1 MNTVHI
7 KIDTCRT
14 YIYIY
19 IYTYTMNQAHV
30 TSGWW
35 NPHVTHGSR
44 WPVVAPA
51 IGPWDPG
58 SLVRSNRRILEIYA
72 NWYIHVYTL
81 ICIYTY
87 VYVRSV
93 YIYIY
98 MYIYINVC
106 IYIYYMYIVFISVIL
121 VYRTFV
127 WWLRAMFS
135 SKKRR
140 TRGLHLHDPSQGPGE
155 IQSSAS
161 AGPPE
166 NPRENQWINGYPLV
180 N

>member
-7 KIDTCRT
+7 KIDTCCT
-14 YIYIY
+14 FFN
-19 IYTYTMNQAHV
+19 TYTMNQAHV

-72 NWYIHVYTL
+72 NWYIHVYRL
-81 ICIYTY
+81 ICIYIY
-87 VYVRSV
+87 VYICV
-93 YIYIY
+93 YI
-98 MYIYINVC
+98 
-106 IYIYYMYIVFISVIL
+106 YMYIVFISMIL

-135 SKKRR
+135 SKKGEHAACTCTIHPRAQVR
-140 TRGLHLHDPSQGPGE
+140 SSPPHRLGLLKTHGK
-155 IQSSAS
+155 
-161 AGPPE
+161 
-166 NPRENQWINGYPLV
+166 INGSMDTLW
-180 N
+180 

>member
-1 MNTVHI
+1 
-7 KIDTCRT
+7 
-14 YIYIY
+14 
-19 IYTYTMNQAHV
+19 
-30 TSGWW
+30 
-35 NPHVTHGSR
+35 
-44 WPVVAPA
+44 
-51 IGPWDPG
+51 
-58 SLVRSNRRILEIYA
+58 
-72 NWYIHVYTL
+72 
-81 ICIYTY
+81 
-87 VYVRSV
+87 
-93 YIYIY
+93 
-98 MYIYINVC
+98 
-106 IYIYYMYIVFISVIL
+106 MYIVFISVIL

-140 TRGLHLHDPSQGPGE
+140 TRGLHLHDPSRPGE